1 MNTDKW
7 IFSRIIT
14 EPPFTILTG
23 GEMPSAHYTKGEIIM
38 NTTTITTFNN
48 EEFGNVRTLTIEGE
62 PWFVGKD
69 IAECLGYT
77 NTKKA
82 IRDHIDNEDKIMGE
96 QNVTPSITDNLGR
109 KQYPTFINESGIYSL
124 ILGSKLESAK
134 KFKRWVTSE
143 VLPSLR
149 KTGTYTVVAAQPS
162 ATSSI
167 VVRPTSDIELPKATN
182 TWYLKNRKRLR
193 ELCDL
198 MDIERRTLYHLIL
211 TEIGKTIDIEQ
222 SKSIYTRDHGFPPE
236 FIMDVVGYF
245 TKMQEIADEYLD
257 RLLEKYESL
266 DSDNDEEDESVW

>member
-1 MNTDKW
+1 
-7 IFSRIIT
+7 
-14 EPPFTILTG
+14 
-23 GEMPSAHYTKGEIIM
+23 M
-38 NTTTITTFNN
+38 NTTAIITFNN
-48 EEFGNVRTLTIEGE
+48 EEFGNVRTLTIDGE

-69 IAECLGYT
+69 IAECLGYS
-77 NTKKA
+77 NTKDALRKHV
-82 IRDHIDNEDKIMGE
+82 DSDDKIMGS
-96 QNVTPSITDNLGR
+96 QNATPSITDNLGR
-109 KQYPTFINESGIYSL
+109 KQFPTFINESGVYSL

-149 KTGTYTVVAAQPS
+149 KTGTYTVVTTQPS

-167 VVRPTSDIELPKATN
+167 VVQPTSDIELPKATN
-182 TWYLKNRKRLR
+182 TWYLKNRKRIR

-266 DSDNDEEDESVW
+266 DSDDDEEDENVW

>member
-1 MNTDKW
+1 
-7 IFSRIIT
+7 
-14 EPPFTILTG
+14 
-23 GEMPSAHYTKGEIIM
+23 M
-38 NTTTITTFNN
+38 NTTAITTFNN
-48 EEFGNVRTLTIEGE
+48 EEFGNMRTLTIDGD

-69 IAECLGYT
+69 IAECLGYS
-77 NTKKA
+77 NTKDALRKHV
-82 IRDHIDNEDKIMGE
+82 DSEDKIMGS
-96 QNVTPSITDNLGR
+96 QNATPSITDNLGR
-109 KQYPTFINESGIYSL
+109 KQFPTFINESGVYSL

-149 KTGTYTVVAAQPS
+149 KTGTYTVVTAQPS
-162 ATSSI
+162 VTSSI
-167 VVRPTSDIELPKATN
+167 IVQSTSDIELPKATN
-182 TWYLKNRKRLR
+182 TWYLKNRKRIR

-266 DSDNDEEDESVW
+266 DSDNDEKDENVWSFTIL

>member
-1 MNTDKW
+1 
-7 IFSRIIT
+7 
-14 EPPFTILTG
+14 
-23 GEMPSAHYTKGEIIM
+23 M
-38 NTTTITTFNN
+38 NTTAITTFNN
-48 EEFGNVRTLTIEGE
+48 EEFGNVRTLTIDGD

-69 IAECLGYT
+69 IAECLGYSRST
-77 NTKKA
+77 KAVSDHVDDEDIDGIPIQDSIGRMQNTP
-82 IRDHIDNEDKIMGE
+82 I
-96 QNVTPSITDNLGR
+96 
-109 KQYPTFINESGIYSL
+109 INESGVYAL
-124 ILGSKLESAK
+124 ILSSKLESAK

-149 KTGTYTVVAAQPS
+149 KTGTYTVVAAQPN

-167 VVRPTSDIELPKATN
+167 VVQPTSDIELPKATN
-182 TWYLKNRKRLR
+182 TWYLKNRKRIR

>member
-1 MNTDKW
+1 
-7 IFSRIIT
+7 
-14 EPPFTILTG
+14 
-23 GEMPSAHYTKGEIIM
+23 M
-38 NTTTITTFNN
+38 NTTAITTFNN
-48 EEFGNVRTLTIEGE
+48 EEFGNVRTLTIDGD

-69 IAECLGYT
+69 IAECLGYSRST
-77 NTKKA
+77 KAVSDHVDEEDIDGIPIQDSIGRMQNTP
-82 IRDHIDNEDKIMGE
+82 I
-96 QNVTPSITDNLGR
+96 
-109 KQYPTFINESGIYSL
+109 INESGVYSL
-124 ILGSKLESAK
+124 ILSSKLESAK
-134 KFKRWVTSE
+134 KFKKWVTSE

-149 KTGTYTVVAAQPS
+149 KTGTYTVVTAQPS
-162 ATSSI
+162 VASSI
-167 VVRPTSDIELPKATN
+167 IVQSTSDIELPKATN
-182 TWYLKNRKRLR
+182 TWYLKNRKRIR

-266 DSDNDEEDESVW
+266 DSDNDEKDESVW

>member
-1 MNTDKW
+1 
-7 IFSRIIT
+7 
-14 EPPFTILTG
+14 
-23 GEMPSAHYTKGEIIM
+23 M
-38 NTTTITTFNN
+38 NTTAITTFNN
-48 EEFGNVRTLTIEGE
+48 EEFGNVRTLTIDGD

-69 IAECLGYT
+69 IAECLGYS
-77 NTKKA
+77 NTKDALRKHV
-82 IRDHIDNEDKIMGE
+82 DSEDKIMGS
-96 QNVTPSITDNLGR
+96 QNATPSITDNLGR
-109 KQYPTFINESGIYSL
+109 KQFPTFINESGVYSL

-149 KTGTYTVVAAQPS
+149 KTGTYTVVTAQPS
-162 ATSSI
+162 VTSSI
-167 VVRPTSDIELPKATN
+167 IVQSTSDIELPKATN
-182 TWYLKNRKRLR
+182 TWYLKNRKRIR

-211 TEIGKTIDIEQ
+211 TDIGKTIDIEQ

-236 FIMDVVGYF
+236 FIMDVVRYF

-266 DSDNDEEDESVW
+266 DSDNDEKDESVW

>member
-1 MNTDKW
+1 
-7 IFSRIIT
+7 
-14 EPPFTILTG
+14 
-23 GEMPSAHYTKGEIIM
+23 M
-38 NTTTITTFNN
+38 NTTAITTFNN
-48 EEFGNVRTLTIEGE
+48 EEFGNVRTLTIDGD

-69 IAECLGYT
+69 IAECLGYS
-77 NTKKA
+77 NTKDALRKHV
-82 IRDHIDNEDKIMGE
+82 DSEDKIMGS
-96 QNVTPSITDNLGR
+96 QNATPSITDNLGR
-109 KQYPTFINESGIYSL
+109 KQFPTFINESGVYSL

-149 KTGTYTVVAAQPS
+149 KTGTYTVVTAQPS
-162 ATSSI
+162 VTSSI
-167 VVRPTSDIELPKATN
+167 IVQSTSDIELPKATN
-182 TWYLKNRKRLR
+182 TWYLKNRKRIR

-211 TEIGKTIDIEQ
+211 TEIGNTIDIEQ

-266 DSDNDEEDESVW
+266 NSDNDEEDESVW

>member
-1 MNTDKW
+1 
-7 IFSRIIT
+7 
-14 EPPFTILTG
+14 
-23 GEMPSAHYTKGEIIM
+23 M
-38 NTTTITTFNN
+38 NTTAITTFNN
-48 EEFGNVRTLTIEGE
+48 EEFGNVRTLTIDGD

-69 IAECLGYT
+69 IAECLGYS
-77 NTKKA
+77 NTKDALRKHV
-82 IRDHIDNEDKIMGE
+82 DSEDKIMGS
-96 QNVTPSITDNLGR
+96 QNATPSITDNLGR
-109 KQYPTFINESGIYSL
+109 KQFPTFINESGVYSL

-149 KTGTYTVVAAQPS
+149 KTGTYTVVTAQPS
-162 ATSSI
+162 VTSSI
-167 VVRPTSDIELPKATN
+167 IVQPTSDIELPKATN

-198 MDIERRTLYHLIL
+198 MNIERRTLYHLIL
-211 TEIGKTIDIEQ
+211 TEIGNTIDIEQ

-266 DSDNDEEDESVW
+266 NSDNDEEDESVW

>member
-1 MNTDKW
+1 
-7 IFSRIIT
+7 
-14 EPPFTILTG
+14 
-23 GEMPSAHYTKGEIIM
+23 M
-38 NTTTITTFNN
+38 NTTAITTFNN
-48 EEFGNVRTLTIEGE
+48 EEFGNVRTMTIDGE

-69 IAECLGYT
+69 IAECLGYSRST
-77 NTKKA
+77 KAVSDHVDEEDIDGIPIQDSIGRMQNTP
-82 IRDHIDNEDKIMGE
+82 I
-96 QNVTPSITDNLGR
+96 
-109 KQYPTFINESGIYSL
+109 INESGVYAL
-124 ILGSKLESAK
+124 ILSSKLESAK

-149 KTGTYTVVAAQPS
+149 KTGTYTVVAAQPN

-167 VVRPTSDIELPKATN
+167 VVQPTSDIELPKATN
-182 TWYLKNRKRLR
+182 TWYLKNRKRIR

>member
-1 MNTDKW
+1 
-7 IFSRIIT
+7 
-14 EPPFTILTG
+14 
-23 GEMPSAHYTKGEIIM
+23 M
-38 NTTTITTFNN
+38 NTTSITIFNN
-48 EEFGNVRTLTIEGE
+48 EEFGNVRTLTINGE

-69 IAECLGYT
+69 IAECLGYSRST
-77 NTKKA
+77 KAVSDHVDEEDIDGIPIQDSIGRMQNTP
-82 IRDHIDNEDKIMGE
+82 I
-96 QNVTPSITDNLGR
+96 
-109 KQYPTFINESGIYSL
+109 INESGVYSL
-124 ILGSKLESAK
+124 ILSSKLESAK
-134 KFKRWVTSE
+134 KFKKWVTSE

-149 KTGTYTVVAAQPS
+149 KTGTYTVMATQPS

-167 VVRPTSDIELPKATN
+167 IVQPTSDIEWPKATN
-182 TWYLKNRKRLR
+182 TWYLKNRKRIR

-266 DSDNDEEDESVW
+266 NSDDDEDDDEDESVW

>member
-1 MNTDKW
+1 
-7 IFSRIIT
+7 
-14 EPPFTILTG
+14 
-23 GEMPSAHYTKGEIIM
+23 M
-38 NTTTITTFNN
+38 NTTAITTFNN
-48 EEFGNVRTLTIEGE
+48 EEFGNMRTLTIEGE

-96 QNVTPSITDNLGR
+96 QNVTPSITDSLGR
-109 KQYPTFINESGIYSL
+109 KQYPTFINESGVYSL
-124 ILGSKLESAK
+124 ILSSKLESAK

-149 KTGTYTVVAAQPS
+149 KTGTYTVVAAQPN

-167 VVRPTSDIELPKATN
+167 VVQPTSDIELPKATN
-182 TWYLKNRKRLR
+182 TWYLKNRKRIR

-222 SKSIYTRDHGFPPE
+222 SKSIYTIDHGFPPE

>member
-1 MNTDKW
+1 
-7 IFSRIIT
+7 
-14 EPPFTILTG
+14 
-23 GEMPSAHYTKGEIIM
+23 M
-38 NTTTITTFNN
+38 NTTAITTFNN
-48 EEFGNVRTLTIEGE
+48 EEFGNVRTLTIDED

-69 IAECLGYT
+69 IAECLGYS
-77 NTKKA
+77 NTKDALRKHV
-82 IRDHIDNEDKIMGE
+82 DSEDKIMGS
-96 QNVTPSITDNLGR
+96 QNATPSITDNLGR
-109 KQYPTFINESGIYSL
+109 KQFPTFINESGVYSM

-149 KTGTYTVVAAQPS
+149 KTGTYTVVTAQPS
-162 ATSSI
+162 VTSSI
-167 VVRPTSDIELPKATN
+167 IVQSTSDIELPKATN
-182 TWYLKNRKRLR
+182 TWYLKNKKRIR

-266 DSDNDEEDESVW
+266 DSDNDEKDGSVW

>member
-1 MNTDKW
+1 
-7 IFSRIIT
+7 
-14 EPPFTILTG
+14 
-23 GEMPSAHYTKGEIIM
+23 M
-38 NTTTITTFNN
+38 NTTAITTFNN
-48 EEFGNVRTLTIEGE
+48 EEFGNVRTMTIDGE

-69 IAECLGYT
+69 IAECLGYSRST
-77 NTKKA
+77 KAVSDHVDEEDIDGIPIQDSIGRMQNTP
-82 IRDHIDNEDKIMGE
+82 I
-96 QNVTPSITDNLGR
+96 
-109 KQYPTFINESGIYSL
+109 INESGVYAL
-124 ILGSKLESAK
+124 ILSSKLESAK

-149 KTGTYTVVAAQPS
+149 KTGTYTVVAAQPNT
-162 ATSSI
+162 TSSI
-167 VVRPTSDIELPKATN
+167 VVQPTSDIELPKATN
-182 TWYLKNRKRLR
+182 TWYLKNRKRIR

-222 SKSIYTRDHGFPPE
+222 SKSIYTKDHGFPPE

>member
-1 MNTDKW
+1 
-7 IFSRIIT
+7 
-14 EPPFTILTG
+14 
-23 GEMPSAHYTKGEIIM
+23 M
-38 NTTTITTFNN
+38 NTTAITTFNN
-48 EEFGNVRTLTIEGE
+48 EEFGNVRTLTIDGD

-69 IAECLGYT
+69 IAECLGYS
-77 NTKKA
+77 NTKDALRKHV
-82 IRDHIDNEDKIMGE
+82 DSEDKIMGS
-96 QNVTPSITDNLGR
+96 QNATPSITDNLGR
-109 KQYPTFINESGIYSL
+109 KQFPTFINESGVYSL

-149 KTGTYTVVAAQPS
+149 KTGTYIVVTAQPS
-162 ATSSI
+162 VISSI
-167 VVRPTSDIELPKATN
+167 IVQSTSDIELPKATN
-182 TWYLKNRKRLR
+182 TWYLKNRKRIR

-198 MDIERRTLYHLIL
+198 MDIERRILYHLIL

-266 DSDNDEEDESVW
+266 NSDNDEEDESVW

>member
-1 MNTDKW
+1 
-7 IFSRIIT
+7 
-14 EPPFTILTG
+14 
-23 GEMPSAHYTKGEIIM
+23 M
-38 NTTTITTFNN
+38 NTTAITTFNN
-48 EEFGNVRTLTIEGE
+48 EEFGNVRTLTIDGE

-77 NTKKA
+77 NT
-82 IRDHIDNEDKIMGE
+82 RDALWKHVEDEDKQQILKSQIATLE
-96 QNVTPSITDNLGR
+96 NVPNRGL
-109 KQYPTFINESGIYSL
+109 TFINESGIYSL
-124 ILGSKLESAK
+124 IFGSKLESAQ

-167 VVRPTSDIELPKATN
+167 VVQPTSDIELPKATN
-182 TWYLKNRKRLR
+182 TWYLKNRKRIR

-222 SKSIYTRDHGFPPE
+222 SKSIYTRGHGYPPE
-236 FIMDVVGYF
+236 ILMDVVGYF

-266 DSDNDEEDESVW
+266 NSDNDEEDESVW

>member
-1 MNTDKW
+1 
-7 IFSRIIT
+7 
-14 EPPFTILTG
+14 
-23 GEMPSAHYTKGEIIM
+23 M
-38 NTTTITTFNN
+38 NTTAITTFNN
-48 EEFGNVRTLTIEGE
+48 EEFGNVRTLTIDGE

-69 IAECLGYT
+69 IAECLGYS
-77 NTKKA
+77 NTKDALRKHV
-82 IRDHIDNEDKIMGE
+82 DSEDKIMGS
-96 QNVTPSITDNLGR
+96 QNATPSITDNLGR
-109 KQYPTFINESGIYSL
+109 KQFPTFINESGVYSL
-124 ILGSKLESAK
+124 ILSSKLESAK

-149 KTGTYTVVAAQPS
+149 KTGTYTVVAAQPN

-167 VVRPTSDIELPKATN
+167 VVQPTSDIELPKATN
-182 TWYLKNRKRLR
+182 TWYLKNRKRIR

-266 DSDNDEEDESVW
+266 DSNNDEEDESVW

>member
-1 MNTDKW
+1 
-7 IFSRIIT
+7 
-14 EPPFTILTG
+14 
-23 GEMPSAHYTKGEIIM
+23 M
-38 NTTTITTFNN
+38 NTTAITTFNN
-48 EEFGNVRTLTIEGE
+48 EEFGNVRTYILDGE
-62 PWFVGKD
+62 PWFIGKD
-69 IAECLGYT
+69 IATILNYT
-77 NTKKA
+77 NTAKA
-82 IRDHIDNEDKIMGE
+82 IRDHVDDDDKLTERIVLSG
-96 QNVTPSITDNLGR
+96 QNRDVI
-109 KQYPTFINESGIYSL
+109 FINESGFYSL
-124 ILGSKLESAK
+124 ILSSKMPNAK
-134 KFKRWVTSE
+134 KFKKWVTSE

-149 KTGTYTVVAAQPS
+149 KTGTYTVVATQPS

-167 VVRPTSDIELPKATN
+167 IVQPTSDIELPKATN
-182 TWYLKNRKRLR
+182 TWYLKNRKRIR

-266 DSDNDEEDESVW
+266 DSDNDKEDESVW

>member
-1 MNTDKW
+1 
-7 IFSRIIT
+7 
-14 EPPFTILTG
+14 
-23 GEMPSAHYTKGEIIM
+23 M
-38 NTTTITTFNN
+38 NTTAITTFNN
-48 EEFGNVRTLTIEGE
+48 EEFGNVRTLTIDGD

-69 IAECLGYT
+69 IAECLGYS
-77 NTKKA
+77 NTKDALRKHV
-82 IRDHIDNEDKIMGE
+82 DSEDKIMGS
-96 QNVTPSITDNLGR
+96 QNATPSITDNLGR
-109 KQYPTFINESGIYSL
+109 KQFPTFINESGVYSL

-149 KTGTYTVVAAQPS
+149 KTGTYTVVTAQPS
-162 ATSSI
+162 VTSSI
-167 VVRPTSDIELPKATN
+167 IVQSTSDIELPKATN
-182 TWYLKNRKRLR
+182 TWYLKNRKRIR

-211 TEIGKTIDIEQ
+211 TDIGKTIDIEQ

-266 DSDNDEEDESVW
+266 DSDNDEKDESVW

>member
-1 MNTDKW
+1 
-7 IFSRIIT
+7 
-14 EPPFTILTG
+14 
-23 GEMPSAHYTKGEIIM
+23 M
-38 NTTTITTFNN
+38 NTTAITTFNN
-48 EEFGNVRTLTIEGE
+48 EEFGNVRTLTIDGDS
-62 PWFVGKD
+62 WFVGKD
-69 IAECLGYT
+69 IAECLGYS
-77 NTKKA
+77 NTKDALRKHV
-82 IRDHIDNEDKIMGE
+82 DSEDKIMGS
-96 QNVTPSITDNLGR
+96 QNATPSITDNLGR
-109 KQYPTFINESGIYSL
+109 KQFPTFINESGVYSL

-149 KTGTYTVVAAQPS
+149 KTGTYTVVTAQPS
-162 ATSSI
+162 VTSSI
-167 VVRPTSDIELPKATN
+167 IVQSTSDIELPKATN
-182 TWYLKNRKRLR
+182 TWYLKNRKRIR

-266 DSDNDEEDESVW
+266 NSDDDEDDDESVW

>member
-1 MNTDKW
+1 
-7 IFSRIIT
+7 
-14 EPPFTILTG
+14 
-23 GEMPSAHYTKGEIIM
+23 M
-38 NTTTITTFNN
+38 NTTAITTFNN
-48 EEFGNVRTLTIEGE
+48 EEFGNVRTLTIDGE

-69 IAECLGYT
+69 IAECLGYS
-77 NTKKA
+77 NTKDALRKHV
-82 IRDHIDNEDKIMGE
+82 DSEDKIMGS
-96 QNVTPSITDNLGR
+96 QNATPSITDNLGR
-109 KQYPTFINESGIYSL
+109 KQFPTFINESGIYSL
-124 ILGSKLESAK
+124 IFGSKLESAK

-149 KTGTYTVVAAQPS
+149 KTGTYTVVTAQ
-162 ATSSI
+162 
-167 VVRPTSDIELPKATN
+167 PTSDIELPKATN
-182 TWYLKNRKRLR
+182 TWYLKNRKRIR

-266 DSDNDEEDESVW
+266 DSDDDEEDESVW

>member
-1 MNTDKW
+1 
-7 IFSRIIT
+7 
-14 EPPFTILTG
+14 
-23 GEMPSAHYTKGEIIM
+23 M
-38 NTTTITTFNN
+38 NTTAITTFNN
-48 EEFGNVRTLTIEGE
+48 EEFGNVRTLTIDGD

-69 IAECLGYT
+69 IAECLGYS
-77 NTKKA
+77 NTKDALRKHV
-82 IRDHIDNEDKIMGE
+82 DSEDKIMGS
-96 QNVTPSITDNLGR
+96 QNATPSITDNLGR
-109 KQYPTFINESGIYSL
+109 KQFPTFINESGVYSL

-149 KTGTYTVVAAQPS
+149 KTGTYTVVTAQPS
-162 ATSSI
+162 VTSSI
-167 VVRPTSDIELPKATN
+167 IVQSTSDIELPKATN
-182 TWYLKNRKRLR
+182 TWYLKNRKRIR

-211 TEIGKTIDIEQ
+211 TEIGNTIDIEQ

-266 DSDNDEEDESVW
+266 NSDDDEEDESVW

>member
-1 MNTDKW
+1 
-7 IFSRIIT
+7 
-14 EPPFTILTG
+14 
-23 GEMPSAHYTKGEIIM
+23 M
-38 NTTTITTFNN
+38 NTTAITIFNN
-48 EEFGNVRTLTIEGE
+48 EEFGNVRTYMIKGE
-62 PWFVGKD
+62 PWFIGKD
-69 IAECLGYT
+69 IATILNYT
-77 NTKKA
+77 NTAKA
-82 IRDHIDNEDKIMGE
+82 IRDHVDNDDKLTERIVLSG
-96 QNVTPSITDNLGR
+96 QNRDVI
-109 KQYPTFINESGIYSL
+109 FINESGFYSL
-124 ILGSKLESAK
+124 ILSSKMPNAK

-149 KTGTYTVVAAQPS
+149 KTGTYTVVTAQPS

-167 VVRPTSDIELPKATN
+167 IVQPTSDIELPKATN
-182 TWYLKNRKRLR
+182 TWYLKNRKRIR

-266 DSDNDEEDESVW
+266 NSDNDEEDESVW